1 LRNHSFCAAAQA
13 ATVYNYKHKMREAG
27 EPAVSTRRFT
37 TGSRFFVKYNDF
49 QNSTF
54 GLVMLCRKIISSS
67 GAEFPVFFIS
77 KEKSYCFYQ

>member
-27 EPAVSTRRFT
+27 EPAFSTRRFT
-37 TGSRFFVKYNDF
+37 TRSRFFDKYNFF

-54 GLVMLCRKIISSS
+54 GLIK
-67 GAEFPVFFIS
+67 
-77 KEKSYCFYQ
+77 

>member
-37 TGSRFFVKYNDF
+37 TRSRFLINTMIFK
-49 QNSTF
+49 T
-54 GLVMLCRKIISSS
+54 
-67 GAEFPVFFIS
+67 
-77 KEKSYCFYQ
+77 